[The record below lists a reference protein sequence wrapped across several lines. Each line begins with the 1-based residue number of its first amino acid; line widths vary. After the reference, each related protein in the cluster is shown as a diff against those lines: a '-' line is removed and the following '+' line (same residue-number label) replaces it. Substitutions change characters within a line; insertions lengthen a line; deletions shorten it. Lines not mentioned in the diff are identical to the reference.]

1 MNPYYNIRPRYTPG
15 SPAMVYD
22 NPTASRVAK
31 SEKAFYEEALTGIM
45 GAELKERAEREG
57 LKGIVERVLR
67 ERRENR
73 VNGFVVY
80 DLITCEEYWRPQRMR
95 DDSDAEPDCLY
106 EEDHQ
111 IDHMTLHFQTGEN
124 NTVLIGAK
132 CKLCGRVGRTQPLG
146 LTFGES

>member
-1 MNPYYNIRPRYTPG
+1 VNPYYNLRPRYTPG

-22 NPTASRVAK
+22 NQTAARVAK
-31 SEKAFYEEALTGIM
+31 SEKSFYEDALTGIM
-45 GAELKERAEREG
+45 GTELKERAEREG

-80 DLITCEEYWRPQRMR
+80 DLITCEEYWRPQLM
-95 DDSDAEPDCLY
+95 SDGSNAEPDCLY
-106 EEDHQ
+106 EEDHR
-111 IDHMTLHFQTGEN
+111 IDPGTLHFKTGEN

-132 CKLCGRVGRTQPLG
+132 CVLCGRVGRTQPFG
-146 LTFGES
+146 LEFGKL